1 MDHVSFPYRASA
13 HLSVLHVIAESGSWE
28 KHGVEVDY
36 DRRISSTES
45 HANITSGA
53 VDFVGGNHVSPYGHV
68 ARGSDWVYIGQT
80 INAVNH
86 RLCVTPD
93 SGISGM
99 SDLKEK
105 KIVTRGSHPELN
117 DWLFLKQNGLDV
129 DRDDIEIINQLN
141 IPKGEMDAVEG
152 EESAYRDEKW
162 EWVRTGKADATFL
175 TPPKSIQ
182 AGNMGMKIIEI
193 DPLPMIHFTTL
204 STSRKF
210 VESHPDVV
218 ERFLKGLMEG
228 IAFFKQEP
236 EKTKKII
243 KARHTSEGLLDDGMV
258 EIVYNELADALEPK
272 LYPTLAAIDNVYQE
286 ALRQDKEAA
295 TINPLSVWDLHY
307 VKRLDDSGFVD
318 SLYK

>member
-1 MDHVSFPYRASA
+1 MDHVSFPYRAAA

-36 DRRISSTES
+36 DRHISSTES
-45 HANITSGA
+45 HANITSGG

-80 INAVNH
+80 INAVKH
-86 RLCVTPD
+86 RLCVDPD

-99 SDLKEK
+99 ADLKEK

-117 DWLFLKQNGLDV
+117 DWLFLKQSGLDV
-129 DRDDIEIINQLN
+129 DRDDVEIVNQLN
-141 IPKGEMDAVEG
+141 IPKGEMDAVGG
-152 EESAYRDEKW
+152 EANSNRGEKW
-162 EWVRTGKADATFL
+162 EWVRAGKADATFL

-182 AGNMGMKIIEI
+182 AGNAGMKIIEI

-243 KARHTSEGLLDDGMV
+243 KARHNSEGQLDDDMV
-258 EIVYNELADALEPK
+258 EIVYNELADALEPR

-286 ALRQDKEAA
+286 ALRQDPEAA

-307 VKRLDDSGFVD
+307 VKKLDDSGFVD

>member
-13 HLSVLHVIAESGSWE
+13 HLSVLHVISESGSWE
-28 KHGVEVDY
+28 KHGIEVDY
-36 DRRISSTES
+36 DRHISSTDS

-86 RLCVTPD
+86 RLCVAPD
-93 SGISGM
+93 SDISGM

-117 DWLFLKQNGLDV
+117 DWLFLKQSGLDV
-129 DRDDIEIINQLN
+129 DRDDVELVNQLT

-152 EESAYRDEKW
+152 QESAHRAEKW
-162 EWVRTGKADATFL
+162 EWVRSGNADATFL

-182 AGNMGMKIIEI
+182 AGNAGMKIIEI
-193 DPLPMIHFTTL
+193 EPLPMIHFTTL

-243 KARHTSEGLLDDGMV
+243 GTRHTSEGQLDDGMV

-286 ALRQDKEAA
+286 AMRQDPEAA
-295 TINPLSVWDLHY
+295 TINPLSVWDLHF
-307 VKRLDDSGFVD
+307 VKKLDDSGFVG